1 MVDNAQ
7 PMEISELRATIKQVV
22 HGQPVPDK
30 VMQQAQG
37 RFQTM
42 CQEAAGYE
50 FTGADVIRPG
60 LSPSFE
66 RKRGCDC
73 PTCKAR
79 RAEAEEGLIAQW

>member
-30 VMQQAQG
+30 VMQQARG

-50 FTGADVIRPG
+50 FTEADVIRDV
-60 LSPSFE
+60 LSQSFE

-73 PTCKAR
+73 QAH
-79 RAEAEEGLIAQW
+79 EGRWSPPVDVNR

>member
-50 FTGADVIRPG
+50 FTEADVIRAV
-60 LSPSFE
+60 LSPSFQ

-73 PTCKAR
+73 QAH
-79 RAEAEEGLIAQW
+79 EGRSSPPVDVNR